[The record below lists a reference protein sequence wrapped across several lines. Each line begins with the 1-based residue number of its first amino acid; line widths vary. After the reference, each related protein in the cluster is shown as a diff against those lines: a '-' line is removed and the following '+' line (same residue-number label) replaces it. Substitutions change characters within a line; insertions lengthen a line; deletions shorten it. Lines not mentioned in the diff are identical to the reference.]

1 MLSIVMLFRTPD
13 SLPPPSGPTSQ
24 GESVVSPGPE
34 TQLELVA
41 EMEETKD
48 ALQQP
53 TQETEDSQTDQVT
66 TSGGIPLNSL
76 DSLFQSS
83 SQDHFTITPTRHRF
97 SDSVQ
102 KASST
107 QKASSAGSTPVGS
120 RSPVCPNSPVRSRT
134 PDLSLFQSLPTSL
147 LIEKKSPAKL
157 EAPSQSFTSQPN
169 SPSSRSDRVLVSPEP
184 KPVSLPVRKVVKKP
198 GLDSQAL
205 RTFFQNSVSKEKK
218 EVVLNVLWGGCGIPA
233 SSSCD
238 LEAGLIITDKSVYL
252 VEVMDPRRHPRKQFS
267 WSGENLPLFTIF
279 YSPVVS
285 LSRITGG
292 IFDQSLLFEFVEK
305 GAIKSFVMFPKTY
318 EQTIGITENLKAAL
332 DAVDLHH
339 HITTSQEAILNPPQL
354 DSTALFINPDAT
366 NLQKLKESLARGKI
380 LAQVSHFIVAAK
392 TEDINISLEDE
403 VKKIT
408 QDSSSKF
415 EIVQYVIVGELSTDI
430 LPIGNGNPYLK
441 SRALVLTND
450 TLYLCKEEI
459 LAWPRE
465 NSNAIKPPFPQCS
478 VLALYGVA
486 QVVVVKICDRAQPIV
501 SYSDPVYEFV
511 IGFRVL
517 QGESTVSSEWKLCV
531 QDRQYIDQFLMCL
544 CQLYQDTGQGE
555 LSIIHTADAISQ
567 PPSTPQVAGTKSSSA
582 PAKMGSSN
590 ATNKTIA
597 FFQSEVLVNFAGLRN
612 YQRLKYFKKHVAQA
626 EFLKSDEAPLSV
638 FLAHCSFSS
647 QEYAEIEA
655 CVMVSNYAIYL
666 VSDVDNIRT
675 WLDKGGPSSF
685 ARMSLL
691 SRKKDTTQ
699 TRCFYRLWLKEIKE
713 VTVHLF
719 YLSVQITEDK
729 SGVSFVIHTENAS
742 ATLSFLCALSFN
754 LNLQDSV
761 EEEELSELL
770 SDYIDLTTNALS
782 RKTQKVQKSL
792 KPNVELLHLS
802 EVDMDNFKKTLLK
815 ISPSIT
821 RNSSAEKC
829 AATLCI
835 LCEQV
840 MLLVEE
846 VRIRDSLT
854 IQAHP
859 HLVLLTN
866 YGLFVCVNASDGHR
880 CPSVSLPSNLKVK
893 KWCHIDLVDHVDI
906 TNPQSSVYSQHT
918 IKIYLRSQ
926 KLPGTE
932 TNSLCL
938 LVQNSELLNYFL
950 NLFSLLW
957 HERSGRQLPIHR
969 T

>member
-1 MLSIVMLFRTPD
+1 MLFRTPD
-13 SLPPPSGPTSQ
+13 SQPPPSGPTSR

-41 EMEETKD
+41 AMEETET

-53 TQETEDSQTDQVT
+53 TQETEDPQTDQVT
-66 TSGGIPLNSL
+66 TTGSIPLNSL
-76 DSLFQSS
+76 DSLLQSS
-83 SQDHFTITPTRHRF
+83 SQDHSMIISARHQF
-97 SDSVQ
+97 LDSVQ
-102 KASST
+102 KASFT
-107 QKASSAGSTPVGS
+107 QKASSTGTTPVGS

-134 PDLSLFQSLPTSL
+134 PDPTLFSLPSLPTSL
-147 LIEKKSPAKL
+147 ITEKRSPVRL
-157 EAPSQSFTSQPN
+157 GAPSQSLTTPVN
-169 SPSSRSDRVLVSPEP
+169 SPSSKTDRALVSPEP

-205 RTFFQNSVSKEKK
+205 RTFFQNSVSKEKN
-218 EVVLNVLWGGCGIPA
+218 EVVLNVLWGGCAIPA

-238 LEAGLIITDKSVYL
+238 IEAGLIITDKSVYL

-267 WSGENLPLFTIF
+267 WGGGNLPLMTVF
-279 YSPVVS
+279 YSPVVT
-285 LSRITGG
+285 LSRITVG
-292 IFDQSLLFEFVEK
+292 IFDQSLLIEFVEK
-305 GAIKSFVMFPKTY
+305 GAFKSFVMFPRTY
-318 EQTIGITENLKAAL
+318 EQTIVITENLKAAL
-332 DAVDLHH
+332 DAVELGH
-339 HITTSQEAILNPPQL
+339 HIMTSQEAILNPL
-354 DSTALFINPDAT
+354 DSGALFINPDAT
-366 NLQKLKESLARGKI
+366 NLQKLKESLARGKT
-380 LAQVSHFIVAAK
+380 LVQVSNFLVAAK
-392 TEDINISLEDE
+392 TQDINISLEDE

-415 EIVQYVIVGELSTDI
+415 DIVQYVVVGELSTDI
-430 LPIGNGNPYLK
+430 LPIGNGNTYLK
-441 SRALVLTND
+441 SRALVLTNS
-450 TLYLCKEEI
+450 TLYLCKEEV

-478 VLALYGVA
+478 VLAMYGVA
-486 QVVVVKICDRAQPIV
+486 QVAIVKICDRAQPIV

-511 IGFRVL
+511 IGFKVL
-517 QGESTVSSEWKLCV
+517 ESESTVFSEWKLCV
-531 QDRQYIDQFLMCL
+531 QDRQYIDQFLNCL

-567 PPSTPQVAGTKSSSA
+567 PPSTPQAASTKSSSNA
-582 PAKMGSSN
+582 PARMDSSN
-590 ATNKTIA
+590 ATSKTIA
-597 FFQSEVLVNFAGLRN
+597 FFHSEVLVNFAGLRN
-612 YQRLKYFKKHVAQA
+612 YQRLKYFKKYVAQA
-626 EFLKSDEAPLSV
+626 EFLKSDEVPLSV

-691 SRKKDTTQ
+691 SRKKDVTQ

-719 YLSVQITEDK
+719 YLSVRITENK

-742 ATLSFLCALSFN
+742 ATLSFLSALSFN

-761 EEEELSELL
+761 EEEEISELL

-782 RKTQKVQKSL
+782 GKAQKVQKSL
-792 KPNVELLHLS
+792 KPNVELLHIS
-802 EVDMDNFKKTLLK
+802 EVDLDNFKKTLLK
-815 ISPSIT
+815 ISPTIT
-821 RNSSAEKC
+821 RNSSVEKC
-829 AATLCI
+829 AATLRI
-835 LCEQV
+835 LCQQV

-854 IQAHP
+854 TQAHP

-866 YGLFVCVNASDGHR
+866 YGLFVCVNAIDGHSS
-880 CPSVSLPSNLKVK
+880 PSVSLPSNLKVK

-906 TNPQSSVYSQHT
+906 TNPLSSVYSQHT

-932 TNSLCL
+932 DNTLCL
-938 LVQNSELLNYFL
+938 LVQNTELLNYFL
-950 NLFSLLW
+950 HIFSLLW
-957 HERSGRQLPIHR
+957 HERTGRQLPIHK